1 MECARL
7 DIWNPLRKSLQKP
20 DQNLMRMA
28 LQHQPQ
34 GCRRLSGVEILLR
47 LNTARI
53 RDWHEIQNR
62 KTHLECL

>member
-7 DIWNPLRKSLQKP
+7 DIWNPHRKSLHKP

-28 LQHQPQ
+28 LQHQPK
-34 GCRRLSGVEILLR
+34 GCRRLSGGEILLR

-53 RDWHEIQNR
+53 HD
-62 KTHLECL
+62 